1 MIFNIP
7 AGGKRMVLCK
17 FLGAVGETL
26 TFTQNGVTVYD
37 GIKEDTEVEIRQGT
51 YTVTGSVSAGHA
63 KKITIKKPGTYNV
76 YPDGAVYWYGREIY
90 PITVGKDG
98 KNGTYSTTANAT
110 KNAQSVHLYVKTR
123 GDAGATMRAS
133 MYTSSAVNTSGYSEI
148 KIKASLGETA
158 YTWSRTLGY
167 KGSAGVADFGTSA
180 ASGVNTIASPG
191 TSVHLGAT
199 VKATTYGSVYSISEM
214 TVHAIWLD
222 GGTGEDTDIEETTA
236 GSNSINVDT
245 ETYRYTSQNTSNP
258 WQTSN
263 TYSDCNYFGKKTG
276 EDASNNTCLIPIGKF
291 SFTGKSARLR
301 LTAYVYKPS
310 TDFPVFRWAVCTSS
324 ANKAMYQGATGV
336 VADDTQIVSG
346 TASLTSVGWHTQS
359 FDFVS
364 TKLPANT
371 DLYVYF
377 WPSGSGGVAH
387 IDGTI
392 TAELFYT
399 PS

>member
-1 MIFNIP
+1 
-7 AGGKRMVLCK
+7 MVLCK

-26 TFTQNGVTVYD
+26 TFAQNGVVVYD
-37 GIKEDTEVEIRQGT
+37 AVKENTEVEIRQGT
-51 YTVTGSVSAGHA
+51 YTVTGSVSGYA
-63 KKITIKKPGTYNV
+63 KKITIKKAGTYNA

-90 PITVGKDG
+90 PITVAKGGKSG
-98 KNGTYSTTANAT
+98 SYSTTANAT
-110 KNAQSVHLYVKTR
+110 KNTQSVYLYVKTR

-133 MYTSSAVNTSGYSEI
+133 MYTTNAVNTSGYSEI
-148 KIKASLGETA
+148 KIKASLGQTA
-158 YTWSRTLGY
+158 YTYSRTLGH
-167 KGSAGVADFGTSA
+167 KSSAGVGDFSNSA
-180 ASGVNTIASPG
+180 SSGVNTITSPG
-191 TSVHLGAT
+191 SMVHLGAT
-199 VKATTYGSVYSISEM
+199 VGATTYGPVYSISEM

-222 GGTGEDTDIEETTA
+222 GKTGEDNDVDETTA
-236 GSNSINVDT
+236 GANSIDVDT
-245 ETYRYTSQNTSNP
+245 QTYRYTSQNTSNP
-258 WQTSN
+258 WQISN

-276 EDASNNTCLIPIGKF
+276 DDASNNTCLIPIGKF
-291 SFTGKSARLR
+291 NFTGQSTRLR

-310 TDFPVFRWAVCTSS
+310 SDFPVFRWAICTSS

-346 TASLTSVGWHTQS
+346 TASLTSVGWHTQA

-364 TKLPANT
+364 TKLPANK

-392 TAELFYT
+392 TAELFFT
-399 PS
+399 PM